1 MLPRCL
7 SISACTGKN
16 DDLGKVVIPG
26 ETVLEASGERLEFQ
40 LKHKEENAGFIALRI
55 RPATSYDRDFLKSL
69 GNNKA
74 DFMGIR
80 TSTTKAMEP
89 IGGATSL
96 MKNMMTKYEKDG
108 KRLSWNLFKKMFFIY
123 RFEISHKSR
132 NIIVH
137 ASLRHRAIHFL
148 DKGVKKVRNPCV
160 K

>member
-1 MLPRCL
+1 M
-7 SISACTGKN
+7 
-16 DDLGKVVIPG
+16 
-26 ETVLEASGERLEFQ
+26 LEASGERLEFQ

-108 KRLSWNLFKKMFFIY
+108 KRLLYPGTYSKIMFIIY

-132 NIIVH
+132 IIIVH
-137 ASLRHRAIHFL
+137 ASLRHLFIFR
-148 DKGVKKVRNPCV
+148 
-160 K
+160 